1 MSLKDQLAR
10 DLKEA
15 LRAQDRTR
23 LGAVRMLQAAVTE
36 KEKSGAGPLTEEDY
50 LAVVQKQ
57 AKQRRDA
64 AEQFAAAGR
73 DDLARKE
80 LDELAVIEGYL
91 PAKLSDEEV
100 ERVVREIV
108 GRTGATG
115 MKDMGRVMGEAMA
128 ALKGQADG
136 RRVQAAVRA
145 LLQG

>member
-1 MSLKDQLAR
+1 MSLKEQLAR
-10 DLKEA
+10 DLQDA
-15 LRAQDRTR
+15 LRAGEKTR

-64 AEQFAAAGR
+64 AEQFRAAGR
-73 DDLARKE
+73 TDLAERE
-80 LDELAVIEGYL
+80 EAELAVLEGYL
-91 PAKLSDEEV
+91 PAQLSDEEV
-100 ERVVREIV
+100 RRVVQEV
-108 GRTGATG
+108 VQRTGAAG
-115 MKDMGRVMGEAMA
+115 MKDMGRVMGEAMS